1 MLNLFVGLDIYTGL
15 LLLLALAF
23 VLFYEAINGF
33 HDTANA
39 VATVIYTRA
48 MQPQLAVVMAA
59 FFNFFGVL
67 LGGLSVAYAIVHML
81 PTDLLL
87 NMGSTHGLA
96 MVFSMLLA
104 AIIWNLGTWFFGLPA
119 SSSHTLIGAII
130 GIGLTNALLTGSSVM
145 DALNLREVTKI
156 FSSLIVSPI
165 VGLVIA
171 GLALIGAAALRW
183 IMPDVPAATAYTV
196 YGLNVVSTLCSY
208 FLITRRLMYTCT
220 QQGYRCTQIDFC
232 CNVLTSLAKIAV
244 SLWFP
249 NYVLYFS
256 VTIFF
261 NVTANLLIAR
271 RFRKDFPY
279 VHDVKVTVNDFKDL
293 GIFHDLRYFLVHRLS
308 NTIYGSSDTIVTSRL
323 GGSTQ
328 TTFLGNY
335 NTISTSATDL
345 GNKVMDSFAAA
356 IGSIVYDKSAAANDH
371 DKQVFWG
378 MDLFSYL
385 FASFVA
391 TAYFC
396 LFQPFM
402 ASWMGE
408 KWLLPLGFVLVFCL
422 NEYVGWNHRMLGSY
436 RAVLGH
442 FEDDQ
447 WFMVASAT
455 VNLALSFILFPLF
468 DITGALIATV
478 VAHCIMWAGR
488 IRVVFRQY
496 MRGGLGHYLG
506 VQALHLVT
514 LAVCMGG
521 SYALCARMPGGWL
534 GLVPRIFVVL
544 VVPNALNLAVYG
556 WGRDAAYLRQYAGK
570 VAKKLLKK

>member
-1 MLNLFVGLDIYTGL
+1 MRANLAITAHERLTTHTLPSSGPPGRLPPREKDFVKGTALRTKRTLLNMAYALGSSL
-15 LLLLALAF
+15 LLLLLGLVTRRLLVDNF
-23 VLFYEAINGF
+23 GPQIT
-33 HDTANA
+33 TASQ
-39 VATVIYTRA
+39 VVS
-48 MQPQLAVVMAA
+48 QL
-59 FFNFFGVL
+59 FNFFSIAEFGV
-67 LGGLSVAYAIVHML
+67 GSVISYRLYEQIAAKNEEKISKYMSMYKWAYRV
-81 PTDLLL
+81 
-87 NMGSTHGLA
+87 
-96 MVFSMLLA
+96 
-104 AIIWNLGTWFFGLPA
+104 
-119 SSSHTLIGAII
+119 
-130 GIGLTNALLTGSSVM
+130 
-145 DALNLREVTKI
+145 
-156 FSSLIVSPI
+156 

-196 YGLNVVSTLCSY
+196 YGLNVISTLCSY

-271 RFRKDFPY
+271 CFRKDFPY

-521 SYALCARMPGGWL
+521 SYALCTRMPGGWL
-534 GLVPRIFVVL
+534 GLVPRILVVL

-556 WGRDAAYLRQYAGK
+556 WGKDAAYLRQYAGK

>member
-1 MLNLFVGLDIYTGL
+1 MRANLAIAAHKRLTTHTLPSSGPPGRLPPRGKAFVKGTALRTKRTLLNMAYALGSSL
-15 LLLLALAF
+15 LLLLLGLVTRRLLVDNF
-23 VLFYEAINGF
+23 GPQIT
-33 HDTANA
+33 TASQ
-39 VATVIYTRA
+39 VVS
-48 MQPQLAVVMAA
+48 QL
-59 FFNFFGVL
+59 FNFFSIAEFGV
-67 LGGLSVAYAIVHML
+67 GSVISYRLYEQIAAKNEEKISKYMSMYKWAYRV
-81 PTDLLL
+81 
-87 NMGSTHGLA
+87 
-96 MVFSMLLA
+96 
-104 AIIWNLGTWFFGLPA
+104 
-119 SSSHTLIGAII
+119 
-130 GIGLTNALLTGSSVM
+130 
-145 DALNLREVTKI
+145 
-156 FSSLIVSPI
+156 

>member
-1 MLNLFVGLDIYTGL
+1 MAYALGSSL
-15 LLLLALAF
+15 LLLLLGLITRRLLVDNF
-23 VLFYEAINGF
+23 GPQIT
-33 HDTANA
+33 TASQ
-39 VATVIYTRA
+39 VVS
-48 MQPQLAVVMAA
+48 QL
-59 FFNFFGVL
+59 FNFFSIAEFGV
-67 LGGLSVAYAIVHML
+67 GSVISYRLYEQIAAKNEEKISKYMSMYKWAYRV
-81 PTDLLL
+81 
-87 NMGSTHGLA
+87 
-96 MVFSMLLA
+96 
-104 AIIWNLGTWFFGLPA
+104 
-119 SSSHTLIGAII
+119 
-130 GIGLTNALLTGSSVM
+130 
-145 DALNLREVTKI
+145 
-156 FSSLIVSPI
+156 
-165 VGLVIA
+165 VGMVIA
-171 GLALIGAAALRW
+171 GLALLGAVTLRW
-183 IMPDVPAATAYTV
+183 IMPDVPPATAYTV

-244 SLWFP
+244 SLWFA

-261 NVTANLLIAR
+261 NVMANLLIAR
-271 RFRKDFPY
+271 RFKKDFPY

-308 NTIYGSSDTIVTSRL
+308 NTIYGSSDTIVTSRM

-356 IGSIVYDKSAAANDH
+356 IGNIVYDKSAAANDH

-408 KWLLPLGFVLVFCL
+408 QWLLPLGFVLVFCL

-455 VNLALSFILFPLF
+455 VNLALSFLLFPRF

-478 VAHCIMWAGR
+478 VAHCIMWVGR
-488 IRVVFRQY
+488 GIVVCRQY
-496 MRGGLGHYLG
+496 MRGSGWRYLR
-506 VQALHLVT
+506 VQAVHLVT
-514 LAVCMGG
+514 LVVLMAG
-521 SYALCARMPGGWL
+521 SYRVCALLSGGIL
-534 GLVPRIFVVL
+534 GLLGRAVVVCIL
-544 VVPNALNLAVYG
+544 PNLLNLAFYI
-556 WGRDAAYLRQYAGK
+556 WTSDAAYLRTQAGRLWQK
-570 VAKKLLKK
+570 ITHR

>member
-1 MLNLFVGLDIYTGL
+1 MRANLAITAHERLTTHTLPSSGSPGRLPPRGKAFVKGTALRTKRTLLNMAYALGSSL
-15 LLLLALAF
+15 LLLLLGLVTRRLLVDNF
-23 VLFYEAINGF
+23 GPQIT
-33 HDTANA
+33 TASQ
-39 VATVIYTRA
+39 VVS
-48 MQPQLAVVMAA
+48 QL
-59 FFNFFGVL
+59 FNFFSIAEFGV
-67 LGGLSVAYAIVHML
+67 GSVISYRLYEQIAAKNEEKISKYMSMYKWAYRV
-81 PTDLLL
+81 
-87 NMGSTHGLA
+87 
-96 MVFSMLLA
+96 
-104 AIIWNLGTWFFGLPA
+104 
-119 SSSHTLIGAII
+119 
-130 GIGLTNALLTGSSVM
+130 
-145 DALNLREVTKI
+145 
-156 FSSLIVSPI
+156 

-556 WGRDAAYLRQYAGK
+556 WGKDAAYLRQYAGK
-570 VAKKLLKK
+570 VVKKLLKK

>member
-1 MLNLFVGLDIYTGL
+1 M
-15 LLLLALAF
+15 
-23 VLFYEAINGF
+23 
-33 HDTANA
+33 
-39 VATVIYTRA
+39 
-48 MQPQLAVVMAA
+48 
-59 FFNFFGVL
+59 
-67 LGGLSVAYAIVHML
+67 
-81 PTDLLL
+81 
-87 NMGSTHGLA
+87 
-96 MVFSMLLA
+96 
-104 AIIWNLGTWFFGLPA
+104 
-119 SSSHTLIGAII
+119 
-130 GIGLTNALLTGSSVM
+130 
-145 DALNLREVTKI
+145 
-156 FSSLIVSPI
+156 
-165 VGLVIA
+165 
-171 GLALIGAAALRW
+171 
-183 IMPDVPAATAYTV
+183 
-196 YGLNVVSTLCSY
+196 
-208 FLITRRLMYTCT
+208 
-220 QQGYRCTQIDFC
+220 
-232 CNVLTSLAKIAV
+232 

-308 NTIYGSSDTIVTSRL
+308 NTIYGSSD
-323 GGSTQ
+323 
-328 TTFLGNY
+328 
-335 NTISTSATDL
+335 L

-378 MDLFSYL
+378 IDLFSYL

-534 GLVPRIFVVL
+534 GLVPRILVVL

-556 WGRDAAYLRQYAGK
+556 WGKDAAYLRQYAGK

>member
-1 MLNLFVGLDIYTGL
+1 MRANLAITAHERLTTHTLPSSGPPGRLPPRGKAFVKGTALRTKRTLLNMAYALGSSL
-15 LLLLALAF
+15 LLLLLGLVTRRLLVDNF
-23 VLFYEAINGF
+23 GPQIT
-33 HDTANA
+33 TASQ
-39 VATVIYTRA
+39 VVS
-48 MQPQLAVVMAA
+48 QL
-59 FFNFFGVL
+59 FNFFSIAEFGV
-67 LGGLSVAYAIVHML
+67 GSVISYRLYEQIAAKNEEKISKYMSMYKWAYRV
-81 PTDLLL
+81 
-87 NMGSTHGLA
+87 
-96 MVFSMLLA
+96 
-104 AIIWNLGTWFFGLPA
+104 
-119 SSSHTLIGAII
+119 
-130 GIGLTNALLTGSSVM
+130 
-145 DALNLREVTKI
+145 
-156 FSSLIVSPI
+156 

-556 WGRDAAYLRQYAGK
+556 WGKDAAYLRQYAGK